1 MFDILPIRRVEET
14 EIDTAIKSSSAN
26 GTVKT
31 RKPYTKIRKS
41 FTISTAQFVT
51 ASEFLELDTLYKSV
65 GTVTPFVFDH
75 PTEIKDGHPAQY
87 TVRFTEPIKFSRDA
101 NNALYFEIADF
112 KLEEV

>member
-14 EIDTAIKSSSAN
+14 DLDTAIKSTSAN

-31 RKPYTKIRKS
+31 RKPYTKTRKS
-41 FTISTAQFVT
+41 FTISTPQFVT
-51 ASEFLELDTLYKSV
+51 DEEFNELNTLYKSV
-65 GTVTPFVFDH
+65 GTVTPFTFDH

-87 TVRFTEPIKFSRDA
+87 IVRFTEAIKFARDA
-101 NNALYFEIADF
+101 NNAGYYEISDF